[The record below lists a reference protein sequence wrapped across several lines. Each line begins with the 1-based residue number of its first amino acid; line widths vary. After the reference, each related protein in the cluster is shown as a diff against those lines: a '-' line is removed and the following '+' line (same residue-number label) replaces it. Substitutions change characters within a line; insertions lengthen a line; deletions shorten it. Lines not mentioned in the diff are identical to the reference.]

1 MKFCIRSFPKR
12 RKACIRMLPKQQET
26 HWCGL
31 AFLHKNMKFCTRI
44 VTLKYGL
51 FNTILWQLHNQ
62 CIAQLHIIKDA
73 IIVVIFLCVLR
84 YLHLIIA
91 NNLPTIMCKSW
102 HVAVGA
108 VSKRYSE
115 DYLTR
120 VQKYVS
126 IKKERSSKRAIFYLF
141 KTFITF
147 IQSLLL

>member
-1 MKFCIRSFPKR
+1 MHEFCLLIDVY
-12 RKACIRMLPKQQET
+12 AYVET
-26 HWCGL
+26 FVQL
-31 AFLHKNMKFCTRI
+31 IFLFK
-44 VTLKYGL
+44 
-51 FNTILWQLHNQ
+51 
-62 CIAQLHIIKDA
+62 QLHIIKDA

-120 VQKYVS
+120 VQKYIS
-126 IKKERSSKRAIFYLF
+126 IKLLQNGQFFISSQLVV
-141 KTFITF
+141 
-147 IQSLLL
+147 SLLPTFNLSLSWSLCFEDTLIISTSVIFHVVLRTETQMIDTY